1 MPHENRQV
9 VFSGLMLLVLLSRRA
24 VADGRV
30 SKDRSGS
37 LLHKV
42 MQLVLIQLKKLP

>member
-1 MPHENRQV
+1 
-9 VFSGLMLLVLLSRRA
+9 MLLVLLSRRA